1 MKLHRSNL
9 ENWLF
14 FPEPLNKIHLS
25 SPTCVRTTCVRPTA
39 RMSLPICALAGS
51 PLMFFYTLSVLLAPL
66 LLAQYFSSFHPR
78 DALHRP
84 GESAPWAP

>member
-1 MKLHRSNL
+1 MRL
-9 ENWLF
+9 EK
-14 FPEPLNKIHLS
+14 PVS
-25 SPTCVRTTCVRPTA
+25 VR

-66 LLAQYFSSFHPR
+66 MLAQYIRSFHPR
-78 DALHRP
+78 DALHRH

>member
-1 MKLHRSNL
+1 
-9 ENWLF
+9 
-14 FPEPLNKIHLS
+14 
-25 SPTCVRTTCVRPTA
+25 
-39 RMSLPICALAGS
+39 MSLPICALAGS

>member
-1 MKLHRSNL
+1 VSKQPASEHPAS
-9 ENWLF
+9 EQ
-14 FPEPLNKIHLS
+14 PASEQPAS
-25 SPTCVRTTCVRPTA
+25 EQPASA

-66 LLAQYFSSFHPR
+66 VLAQYLRSFHPR